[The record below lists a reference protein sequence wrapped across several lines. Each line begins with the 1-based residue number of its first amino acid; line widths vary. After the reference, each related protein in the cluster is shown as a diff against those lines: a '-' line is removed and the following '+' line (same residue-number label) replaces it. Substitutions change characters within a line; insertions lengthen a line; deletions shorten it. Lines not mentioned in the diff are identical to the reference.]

1 MGRRFSTEATTM
13 KCVIC
18 RHGQTEPGRTT
29 VTLTRGNT
37 TVVFRDV
44 PALICDNC
52 GEEYV
57 DEGTTARLLAIAEDA
72 ARSGVL
78 FVVRDYIA
86 A

>member
-1 MGRRFSTEATTM
+1 M

-18 RHGQTEPGRTT
+18 KHGETEPGVTT

-37 TVVFRDV
+37 TVVFRGV
-44 PALICDNC
+44 PAQICDNC

-57 DEGTTARLLAIAEDA
+57 DEETTARLLAIAEEA
-72 ARSGVL
+72 VRSGVQ
-78 FVVRDYIA
+78 VDVRDYFA

>member
-1 MGRRFSTEATTM
+1 M

-57 DEGTTARLLAIAEDA
+57 DEGTTARLLAIAEEA
-72 ARSGVL
+72 ARSGVQ
-78 FVVRDYIA
+78 VDVRDYIA